1 LSGAHPPNDAATESF
16 VVDSIIKL
24 VEEADGDVALIVDVC
39 AVRHD
44 TIAEVRELVEKTG
57 FPVYST
63 PMAKAL
69 IVNETYERYGGV
81 SDHSFSKFSYLI
93 IITL

>member
-1 LSGAHPPNDAATESF
+1 M
-16 VVDSIIKL
+16 
-24 VEEADGDVALIVDVC
+24 DVC

-81 SDHSFSKFSYLI
+81 SDNYFSKFS
-93 IITL
+93 